1 MGFTN
6 RAHIKKLIFRTLSK
20 YLVYRISMNIFS
32 EEPFLSPTRLYGQ
45 YPPSQSYLQNKA
57 SWLIPLEST
66 CGVLSLLP
74 AHPSS
79 APTSKS
85 WTSPQRGG
93 RSFSFPLFFI
103 RLRLYVAGEELPRA
117 SLPFSR
123 PFFMETAWELCISM
137 RTSLRLTQRFSGPLY
152 VNEKMERKRMIRL
165 WSDRAGTVWKRS
177 WGGRGRNSMRGLR
190 LAWGLG
196 RGGPWWGWA
205 SGKTK
210 GRPG

>member
-85 WTSPQRGG
+85 WTSPQEEEGAFPSPSFLYGSGFSSRGG
-93 RSFSFPLFFI
+93 VTENVPTLFPSFLH
-103 RLRLYVAGEELPRA
+103 GKG
-117 SLPFSR
+117 
-123 PFFMETAWELCISM
+123 MKLCISM
-137 RTSLRLTQRFSGPLY
+137 RISLRLTQRFSGPL
-152 VNEKMERKRMIRL
+152 L
-165 WSDRAGTVWKRS
+165 T
-177 WGGRGRNSMRGLR
+177 
-190 LAWGLG
+190 
-196 RGGPWWGWA
+196 
-205 SGKTK
+205 
-210 GRPG
+210 